1 MKRPLL
7 TLFLFIG
14 GVLSWALPL
23 ALSACSGSLPPPTAP
38 QLLEAREKAELVA
51 ILGTQALDAFD
62 REISRLVTG
71 GVLRGPKAETLAAS
85 SSEVREVLQ
94 RLNEGEQVT
103 REEATKAL
111 DKASAMVALAR
122 AAGANLPPVTD
133 QALMLARE
141 LVGE

>member
-1 MKRPLL
+1 MKRLVLL
-7 TLFLFIG
+7 LF
-14 GVLSWALPL
+14 AL
-23 ALSACSGSLPPPTAP
+23 ALSACSSPIRPPTAP
-38 QLLEAREKAELVA
+38 QILEAREKAELVA

-62 REISRLVTG
+62 REVSRLHTA
-71 GVLRGPKAETLAAS
+71 GVLRGEVSDTLAAS
-85 SSEVREVLQ
+85 SAEVRDVLK
-94 RLNEGEQVT
+94 RLNAGEEVT

-133 QALMLARE
+133 QAIGLARE

>member
-1 MKRPLL
+1 MTRLPLPLLL
-7 TLFLFIG
+7 TLC
-14 GVLSWALPL
+14 VLA
-23 ALSACSGSLPPPTAP
+23 AGCSSNIQPPTAP
-38 QLLEAREKAELVA
+38 QILEAREKAELVS

-85 SSEVREVLQ
+85 SSEVRDVLK
-94 RLNEGEQVT
+94 RLHEGLEVT

-111 DKASAMVALAR
+111 DKASAMVGLAR

>member
-1 MKRPLL
+1 MPRLLLLLL
-7 TLFLFIG
+7 TLT
-14 GVLSWALPL
+14 LS
-23 ALSACSGSLPPPTAP
+23 SCSSPIRPPTAP

-62 REISRLVTG
+62 RELSRLHQAG
-71 GVLRGPKAETLAAS
+71 WLRGPESDTLAAS
-85 SSEVREVLQ
+85 SAEVRDVLK
-94 RLNEGEQVT
+94 RLNEGLEVT

-133 QALMLARE
+133 QAIGLARE